1 MPGRPIR
8 VLVVDDSALMRQML
22 TTMLSSD
29 PAIEVVD
36 TASDPFVAR
45 QKIKRLNPD
54 VVTLDIEMPRLD
66 GIEFLKKIMTL
77 RPMPVVMVSSLTQT
91 GADATLRALEIG
103 AVDFVAKPTH
113 DLQAGLLEKQAE
125 LIAKVKAAA
134 TANVSRRV
142 FTDFQQDTTRKHEL
156 GYRSTEKIIAIGA
169 STGGVEAITQIMR
182 AMPADSPAILITQHM
197 PENFTTSFANRLD
210 GLCRVGVTEA
220 RHGVRVLPGHAY
232 LAPGARHL
240 ELDRSGSNYVC
251 VVDRTDRV
259 TGHCPSVDVLF
270 HSVAS
275 AAGSNAVGVIL
286 TGMGKDGADG
296 LLAMRRAGARTIG
309 QDEASCVVYGM
320 PHVAYE
326 KGGVEIQLPL
336 SEIAEHILT
345 LCSANTVRAI
355 RV

>member
-169 STGGVEAITQIMR
+169 STGGVEAITHIMR

-220 RHGVRVLPGHAY
+220 RHGARVLPGHAY

-275 AAGSNAVGVIL
+275 AAGGNAVGVIL
-286 TGMGKDGADG
+286 TGMGKDGAEG
-296 LLAMRRAGARTIG
+296 LLAMRRAGGRTIG

-320 PHVAYE
+320 PQVAYE

-336 SEIAEHILT
+336 SEIAEYILT